1 MAESDLSPKD
11 DFIEAAL
18 LRVLKEKE
26 LAFRNAMP
34 LDKPTALAEFK
45 VALASFADYTMRRG
59 VPPR

>member
-1 MAESDLSPKD
+1 MAESDSGSDD
-11 DFIEAAL
+11 DFVEAAL
-18 LRVLKEKE
+18 RRVLEEKE

>member
-1 MAESDLSPKD
+1 MLE
-11 DFIEAAL
+11 
-18 LRVLKEKE
+18 EKE